1 MSDSITLNKASAA
14 VNLIPQGE
22 IAAARQLRKRAASL
36 FARSSVSHAILLP
49 RAAKRSQSWV
59 MVLVLP
65 KPAGAL
71 TSSNGTGPAAATF
84 DQSVAR
90 GTSFRGAAG
99 GVTFAFG
106 MNERC
111 GKPSKPSPGSIAGGD
126 DLANLTMKEPSREHY
141 LRDRCPTS
149 PRRV

>member
-1 MSDSITLNKASAA
+1 M
-14 VNLIPQGE
+14 VPHGE
-22 IAAARQLRKRAASL
+22 IAAARQIRKRAASL

-49 RAAKRSQSWV
+49 RAAKRSQSCV
-59 MVLVLP
+59 IVLVLP

-71 TSSNGTGPAAATF
+71 TSNSGTGPASATL

-111 GKPSKPSPGSIAGGD
+111 GEPSKPSPGSIAGGG

-149 PRRV
+149 PRRG